1 MRISMIIIFSLFVY
15 SRKVSK
21 FFRSKSERKD
31 SILTVIQ
38 CFGGGILLGTS
49 LIILLPE
56 VNKVI
61 MYKSH
66 REPFLWNR
74 IWYLGWFGAGWQY
87 LVQSLGPVSWSGL
100 WVRSL
105 GPVSGS
111 GLWVQSLSLW
121 SSLWIQSLGPVSQNG
136 SVVDF
141 QSFA

>member
-1 MRISMIIIFSLFVY
+1 MTEVMLVYSNLYESFNDYYFSLFVY

-56 VNKVI
+56 VNKVVQGAIFMERI
-61 MYKSH
+61 MIQS
-66 REPFLWNR
+66 
-74 IWYLGWFGAGWQY
+74 LGPVSCSGLDSGSGI
-87 LVQSLGPVSWSGL
+87 LVQSQGPASCSGFLVQFLGPVSWSGL
-100 WVRSL
+100 WVQSL

-111 GLWVQSLSLW
+111 SL
-121 SSLWIQSLGPVSQNG
+121 
-136 SVVDF
+136 
-141 QSFA
+141 